1 VLSERGAVV
10 YRVSDRVRDEIG
22 VQAGDVIVQINRT
35 RIATAAEVS
44 EAMEFY
50 GRRGFIQMLVE
61 RHGRLYRTE
70 FRI

>member
-1 VLSERGAVV
+1 M
-10 YRVSDRVRDEIG
+10 SDRVRSEIG
-22 VQAGDVIVQINRT
+22 LREGDVIVQVNRT
-35 RIATAAEVS
+35 RITSADQVS

-61 RHGRLYRTE
+61 RNGRYYRTE